1 MTVGQ
6 PQSNTQSPG
15 TTIPDQNLG
24 GTDVKDEMPMSREK
38 KTVKV
43 YLYKFHNSRDCLI
56 KNYETYYRSGRLRVL
71 TSFEQFHLC

>member
-38 KTVKV
+38 KTVEEFS
-43 YLYKFHNSRDCLI
+43 KFIYTNI
-56 KNYETYYRSGRLRVL
+56 ITAGIV
-71 TSFEQFHLC
+71 